1 IDSLLDSII
10 ALVYD
15 SEGLKKTKNFD
26 TFYSK
31 FYASTRDIRERRI
44 NFDDFETIKIIGRGA
59 FGTVDLVRRK
69 SSGQVYAMKT
79 LSKFEMLKRS
89 DSAFFWEE
97 RNIMAF
103 SNSDWIVKLYY
114 AFQDSK
120 NVRN

>member
-1 IDSLLDSII
+1 MVNKMATSGKDFNQRTRQLEERIIDARSPISIDSLLDSII

-59 FGTVDLVRRK
+59 FGTVDL
-69 SSGQVYAMKT
+69 
-79 LSKFEMLKRS
+79 
-89 DSAFFWEE
+89 
-97 RNIMAF
+97 
-103 SNSDWIVKLYY
+103 
-114 AFQDSK
+114 
-120 NVRN
+120 

>member
-1 IDSLLDSII
+1 
-10 ALVYD
+10 
-15 SEGLKKTKNFD
+15 TKNFD